1 MISLCITSLLC
12 FIALTCNVKLSHTR
26 LFCVSLCHCFICHL
40 LISSPLSLCCC
51 FFSLHLFVCS
61 FLAKRGVRED
71 IATFEARN
79 ITPEIRQSVEELL
92 NRNKASF
99 DPKVS

>member
-1 MISLCITSLLC
+1 MTS
-12 FIALTCNVKLSHTR
+12 IVKLSYTASC
-26 LFCVSLCHCFICHL
+26 LCVSL
-40 LISSPLSLCCC
+40 
-51 FFSLHLFVCS
+51 FSLVYLSSTHAPSSLPPLFFFLYLFFCS

-71 IATFEARN
+71 IATFEVRN

>member
-1 MISLCITSLLC
+1 MYLFSPLC
-12 FIALTCNVKLSHTR
+12 FIYHMLMLNPISLT
-26 LFCVSLCHCFICHL
+26 
-40 LISSPLSLCCC
+40 CCC
-51 FFSLHLFVCS
+51 FLQPFRS

-71 IATFEARN
+71 IATFEVRS

>member
-1 MISLCITSLLC
+1 MSNPYLL
-12 FIALTCNVKLSHTR
+12 FSI
-26 LFCVSLCHCFICHL
+26 
-40 LISSPLSLCCC
+40 PC
-51 FFSLHLFVCS
+51 FFCS

-92 NRNKASF
+92 NKNKASF

>member
-1 MISLCITSLLC
+1 MISLIITSLLC

-26 LFCVSLCHCFICHL
+26 LFFVSLCHCFICHL
-40 LISSPLSLCCC
+40 LISSPLSLC
-51 FFSLHLFVCS
+51 FFCLFFHLFVCS

>member
-1 MISLCITSLLC
+1 MS
-12 FIALTCNVKLSHTR
+12 NP
-26 LFCVSLCHCFICHL
+26 VSP
-40 LISSPLSLCCC
+40 PL
-51 FFSLHLFVCS
+51 FFSFPLFPCS

-99 DPKVS
+99 DPKVSRSQ

>member
-1 MISLCITSLLC
+1 ML
-12 FIALTCNVKLSHTR
+12 NSHMKTP
-26 LFCVSLCHCFICHL
+26 LFS
-40 LISSPLSLCCC
+40 
-51 FFSLHLFVCS
+51 S

-92 NRNKASF
+92 NRNRASF
-99 DPKVS
+99 DPKVCLQ

>member
-1 MISLCITSLLC
+1 MFQIERIHVCGRYGLANWSSETNRIGHSCMNYHYSFVFWIKITLVLL
-12 FIALTCNVKLSHTR
+12 
-26 LFCVSLCHCFICHL
+26 
-40 LISSPLSLCCC
+40 
-51 FFSLHLFVCS
+51 FFLGFYLFVCS

-92 NRNKASF
+92 NRNKSSF